1 LGSTAPNPMVGCV
14 IVVDDKVIAEG
25 YTSPYGSSHAEVNAI
40 EAVKDPSVLPKATL
54 YVTLEPCAHFGKTPP
69 CSDLII
75 AHKIPRVVIGCLDD
89 HEKVCGKGIEKLK
102 VAGCDVLVGV
112 LEQECKT
119 HHKRFFTYHTK
130 KRPYII
136 LKWAE
141 SKDGFIAPLSKSE
154 TKPVWISNPY
164 SRQLVHQWRAEEQA
178 ILVGANTV
186 AQDNPSLTTREVEGV
201 NPFRIVIDLKNS
213 LSDSYQVFNYEAKTM
228 RLTSNEIDTKNPL
241 ASEVCKVL
249 YEQHITSVIIEGG
262 QKTLQAFIDENLWD
276 EARIFSSELNLKDG
290 ISKPQIKGTLVT
302 ETRIASDTLK
312 IWNND

>member
-1 LGSTAPNPMVGCV
+1 MVGCV
-14 IVVDDKVIAEG
+14 IVVEDQIIAEG
-25 YTSPYGSSHAEVNAI
+25 YTSPYGGAHAEVNAI
-40 EAVKDPSVLPKATL
+40 NAVKDPSILTKATL

-75 AHKIPRVVIGCLDD
+75 EHKIPKVVIGCIDE
-89 HEKVCGKGIEKLK
+89 HEKVCGKGISKLK
-102 VAGCDVLVGV
+102 AAGCDVLVGV

-141 SKDGFIAPLSKSE
+141 SKDGYIAPLSKSE
-154 TKPVWISNPY
+154 TKPVWMSNSY

-186 AQDNPSLTTREVEGV
+186 VQDNPRLTTREVEGA
-201 NPFRIVIDLKNS
+201 NPIRIVIDLKNS
-213 LSDSYQVFNYEAKTM
+213 LSGSYQVFDTAAKTI
-228 RLTSNEIDTKNPL
+228 RLTSSEIDIKKPL
-241 ASEVCKVL
+241 ASEVCKIL
-249 YEQHITSVIIEGG
+249 YAEHITSVIIEGG

-276 EARIFSSELNLKDG
+276 EARVFSSGLNLNEG
-290 ISKPQIKGTLVT
+290 ISKPQIKGLIVS
-302 ETRIASDTLK
+302 ETRILSDTLK
-312 IWNND
+312 IWKND